1 MKRSWWNPRILWLAL
16 AIACLVGSWLGDSAG
31 RPALGQLALF
41 LAGAALGGALA
52 WRARPST
59 PVLDS
64 VDSFRLLI
72 EKAPDFLSVLNA
84 DGTVRYR
91 SPSFERFLGY
101 SPGELAGRSTFE
113 FMHPDDRPRALRTFQ
128 ELMAERGGIRFMELR
143 FRLADGSYRDLDA
156 LGSNLLHEPSVG
168 GVVVNSRDITE
179 RKQAE
184 RRQAAQLAVTRI
196 LAGSETVAEA
206 TPRLLAAAVQ
216 GMGWEVGELWAP
228 SEGEAGLVIHERWPP
243 AARDDVAADSSALA
257 ARTLATGEPSF
268 DGGALAVPVRSGA
281 GAIGVM
287 VFRGSEPRPPEAAL
301 RNLMVDIGLQLG
313 QFLERRRSRDALRLR
328 EDRFRALVENSADA
342 ITLLDENAVRIYAG
356 PSTRRVL
363 GYAEEEILGQSL
375 LDDVHPEDRD
385 PLKAVFAA
393 MLARPGETILCEY
406 RMRHRDGSWRW
417 IEGAGRNLLGTP
429 SVGAV
434 VVNSRDVTDRKD
446 AEAALRKLSRAV
458 DQTADQVVIMDRDG
472 RIEYLNHSFE
482 EHSGYAASELLG
494 RSITL
499 LDSEEQPPDFFAEL
513 WARVR
518 TGLVFSGTFVNRRKD
533 GSLYHVETTVTPLR
547 DAGGEI
553 THFLAT
559 GRDITERVRLEAEQ
573 QRLQRDVHKAALEWR
588 LTFDAIESPVLVVE
602 GPGRVA
608 RMNRAAQALAGRSYD
623 AIVGGDLATLGPAEP
638 WRTALALAAAVVE
651 TRVARQAQ
659 APDPESGRSWEI
671 TANLL
676 AGPDLREERVIVV
689 ARDVSRTIEL
699 QESLRKSETM
709 SAMGQLVAG
718 VAHEVRNPLF
728 AISAN
733 LDALEIQFG
742 DHSPHA
748 KTFAVLHREVDRLSD
763 LMQELLDYGRPHSLE
778 VTRCA
783 LSEVVAQAIRA
794 TFPLARSRD
803 VEVLDSVPGGLPLVA
818 MDAKRIGQVFQN
830 LIENAIQHT
839 GAGGRVLVT
848 AAVSEEHEREQV
860 VCSILDDGSGFREQD
875 LPRIF
880 EPFFTRRRGGTG
892 LGLSIVARIVEEHGG
907 RVTAANRPEG
917 GAVMAVKLPTEPI
930 TVTGAA

>member
-1 MKRSWWNPRILWLAL
+1 MALAL
-16 AIACLVGSWLGDSAG
+16 GCLSGSWLGFSAAQ
-31 RPALGQLALF
+31 PALGTLALV
-41 LAGAALGGALA
+41 LAGVALGVALA
-52 WRARPST
+52 FRRHSIT
-59 PVLDS
+59 PVLDA

-113 FMHPDDRPRALRTFQ
+113 FIHPDDRPQALRAFQ

-156 LGSNLLHEPSVG
+156 LGSNLLHEPSVA

-179 RKQAE
+179 RKRAQ
-184 RRQAAQLAVTRI
+184 RRQAAQLAVTRL

-216 GMGWEVGELWAP
+216 GMGWENGELWVP
-228 SEGEAGLVIHERWPP
+228 QEGQARLALQERWPR
-243 AARDDVAADSSALA
+243 AAGEDAGADHGQALA

-268 DGGALAVPVRSGA
+268 DDGALAVPVRGGSGVE
-281 GAIGVM
+281 GVM
-287 VFRGSEPRPPEAAL
+287 VFRGSESRPPEIAL
-301 RNLMVDIGLQLG
+301 RDLMVDIGLQLG
-313 QFLERRRSRDALRLR
+313 QFLERRRARDALRLR
-328 EDRFRALVENSADA
+328 DDRFRALFENSADA

-363 GYAEEEILGQSL
+363 GYAEEEILGQSI
-375 LDDVHPEDRD
+375 LDDVHPEDRGA
-385 PLKAVFAA
+385 LKVVFAA

-434 VVNSRDVTDRKD
+434 VVNSRDVTDRKE

-458 DQTADQVVIMDRDG
+458 DQTADQVVIVDRDR
-472 RIEYLNHSFE
+472 RIEYLNRSFE
-482 EHSGYAASELLG
+482 EHTGYAASELLG

-499 LDSEEQPPDFFAEL
+499 LDSEQNTPEFFAEF
-513 WARVR
+513 WARVQA
-518 TGLVFSGTFVNRRKD
+518 GLVFSGTFVNRRKD

-547 DAGGEI
+547 DAAGEI

-559 GRDITERVRLEAEQ
+559 GRDITERVRLEADQ
-573 QRLQRDVHKAALEWR
+573 QRLQGDVHKAALEWR

-602 GPGRVA
+602 GPGRLA
-608 RMNRAAQALAGRSYD
+608 RMNRAAQALACRSYD
-623 AIVGGDLATLGPAEP
+623 AIVGSDLATLGPAEP
-638 WRTALALAAAVVE
+638 WRTALSLAAAVIE
-651 TRVARQAQ
+651 TRAARHAQ
-659 APDPESGRSWEI
+659 APDPERGRTWEI

-778 VTRCA
+778 VERCA
-783 LSEVVAQAIRA
+783 LSEVVGQAIRA
-794 TFPLARSRD
+794 TTPLARSRD
-803 VEVLDSVPGGLPLVA
+803 VEVVDTVPGGLPLVP

-848 AAVSEEHEREQV
+848 AALSGEHEQEQV

-917 GAVMAVKLPTEPI
+917 GAVMAVKLPTEPT